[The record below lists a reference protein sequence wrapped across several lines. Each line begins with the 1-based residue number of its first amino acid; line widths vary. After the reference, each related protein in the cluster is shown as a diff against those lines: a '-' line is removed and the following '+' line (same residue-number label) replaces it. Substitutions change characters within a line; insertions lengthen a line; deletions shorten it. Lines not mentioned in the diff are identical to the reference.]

1 MSDNGPQS
9 RSPASLAFGVVS
21 GDATA
26 RTSLGIVCRDLG
38 RAASHVLYP
47 QILGNYAALAQQFK
61 AGSLHLAWTPPLVAV
76 ELVKSGAAT
85 LAVCSRRTSGT
96 LYHSVL
102 FGRPG
107 LGAKTAEGLRD
118 RTAAWVDRESLSG
131 YLLARQWVRSHG
143 VDPDAL
149 FGRQLFH
156 HTHSEVARA
165 VLRGVADV
173 GATYANLDPHA
184 ATIRD
189 AGWVEIGVPVDGVEV
204 IATMGP
210 IPADAV
216 VIAKRVKPHERALL
230 VDGLVHLP
238 GSSLAAVRSL
248 FHAEGFE
255 IPPPGHAEAFSRLY
269 DLF

>member
-1 MSDNGPQS
+1 M
-9 RSPASLAFGVVS
+9 VS

-47 QILGNYAALAQQFK
+47 QILANYAALAREFK

-76 ELVKSGAAT
+76 ELVESGAAT
-85 LAVCSRRTSGT
+85 VAVCSRRTSGT
-96 LYHSVL
+96 MYHSVL

-107 LGAKTAEGLRD
+107 LGAKTVEGLRG

-131 YLLARQWVRSHG
+131 YLFVRQWIRSHG
-143 VDPDAL
+143 IEPDAL
-149 FGRQLFH
+149 FERQLFYR
-156 HTHSEVARA
+156 THSEVARA
-165 VLRGVADV
+165 VLRGAADV
-173 GATYANLDPHA
+173 GATYANLDPHG

-189 AGWVEIGVPVDGVEV
+189 AGWVEIGVSADDVEV

-210 IPADAV
+210 IPADAI
-216 VIAKRVKPHERALL
+216 VIAKRVKPDARAQL
-230 VDGLVHLP
+230 VDALVHLP

-248 FHAEGFE
+248 FHADGFE
-255 IPPPGHAEAFSRLY
+255 TPPPGHADAFSRMH
-269 DLF
+269 DLL